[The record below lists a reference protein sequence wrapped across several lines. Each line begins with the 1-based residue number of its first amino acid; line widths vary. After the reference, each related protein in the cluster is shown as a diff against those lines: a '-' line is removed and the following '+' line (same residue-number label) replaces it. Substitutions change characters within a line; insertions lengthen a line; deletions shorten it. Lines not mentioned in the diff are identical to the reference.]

1 MKKYFLKNFNIIQ
14 NEIKQIDISFLEK
27 LTKLIEELV
36 GEDGEGR
43 YTFLE
48 ILQYIGNLKSIEKK
62 YYE

>member
-1 MKKYFLKNFNIIQ
+1 MSDK
-14 NEIKQIDISFLEK
+14 EK

>member
-1 MKKYFLKNFNIIQ
+1 MSDK
-14 NEIKQIDISFLEK
+14 EK

-48 ILQYIGNLKSIEKK
+48 ILQKDIYTELDSLN
-62 YYE
+62 